1 MATRRG
7 RRTPVKEAR
16 DISVCKRGQD
26 LAFLPGSATLLRIGM
41 RETQHFDRNRLLE
54 FVVVPHGAVHSAHSA
69 QPDSAGKPVRTYSP
83 PGKRCVIQACS
94 DSSDGFLNA
103 PERTSGGEPK

>member
-7 RRTPVKEAR
+7 PRTPVKEAR
-16 DISVCKRGQD
+16 DISVFKRRQD
-26 LAFLPGSATLLRIGM
+26 LAFPPESANLLRIGM

-54 FVVVPHGAVHSAHSA
+54 FVVVPHGAVHGAHSA

-83 PGKRCVIQACS
+83 PGKRCVIQAYS
-94 DSSDGFLNA
+94 DSTDGFLDA
-103 PERTSGGEPK
+103 PERTRG